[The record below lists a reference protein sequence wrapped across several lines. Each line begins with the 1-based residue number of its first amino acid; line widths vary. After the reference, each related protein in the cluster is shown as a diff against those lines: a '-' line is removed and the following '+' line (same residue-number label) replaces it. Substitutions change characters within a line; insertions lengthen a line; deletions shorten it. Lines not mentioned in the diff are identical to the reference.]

1 MRWSERLEKTATKE
15 SSMKRDILV
24 RTLAETLLLA
34 LLVTLALPSVTHA
47 QTTTGSIRGYVRN
60 ATGEPVSG
68 AAVTA
73 RNLTTNTQRSA
84 ITTSA
89 GFFYLGGL
97 RPGDYQ
103 VGVEM
108 IGFGAQ
114 SRTVRLL
121 IGQTADVNFSMSE
134 QAVAL
139 QGIVVRAAPAAERRT
154 SEVATNV
161 TPEQVQSL
169 PTSDRNFL
177 SLAILAPGTRLQ
189 GDRLDGTRK
198 TFTAG
203 AQGAD
208 QINVFIDGASYK
220 NDILQGGVAGQD
232 ASRGN
237 PFPRN
242 AVREFR
248 VITQNF
254 KAEYQK
260 ASSAIITAT
269 TQYGTNEWI
278 SSGFLNY
285 QHEGL
290 IALDTFQIASKAA
303 DPAFRRS
310 DFKRYQGGLSIGGPI
325 IRDRLHFFGS
335 FERNNQNR
343 GRRVNIVPPAGFP
356 ALNAFNFPSLNGE
369 FDEPFRATLGF
380 AKLSYEHQPGS
391 AFELSWNL
399 RHENDIRDFGGLTS
413 FESATRFNN
422 DVNTGIL
429 KHTLVRGG
437 WLNEASASF
446 QRYHYN
452 PVPANP
458 GSVNMFFGFG
468 CCAQI
473 GSNISE
479 QDFTQDRFSLRN
491 DLTRAGVQLAGEH
504 VFKGGVNLDFL
515 NYDIIKRNSENPRFV
530 FEPWFFN
537 FSIPQRVEFQT
548 GDPNF
553 GTSNKQIGLY
563 LQDDWSPTDRLV
575 LNLGVRWDFETDML
589 NYDYVTPQAVVDSLT
604 KYQSRL
610 FRPLDPAR
618 YFTDGDDRD
627 KFYGAIQPRLGFSFG
642 LDGENRT
649 SIFGG
654 WGIFYDRTLFDHAIE
669 EAFALQHPGYRIEFT
684 HPDSPQVAGRVRFQP
699 RFLTLGRD
707 VVNELIQNQRAN
719 TPEVKLIPND
729 LRPPKAQHFNV
740 GVRRAF
746 GDIEA
751 SAAYVGVRSKNIFTF
766 YWANQDFTCPQRAFA
781 VPGCFVSRQIPGF
794 STILFGDDAGKT
806 WYDAL
811 ELKVDRAYRRNAAGN
826 LGWGA
831 GLAMTIGERETEGF
845 NDLFSFPS
853 PVDYPRQVRNDER
866 LRIVGNWI
874 VDVPFAWGIQF
885 SGVLTLG
892 TGTKFDVG
900 GRFDCH
906 NADTCFEAGGFS
918 PEKHAFIVGD
928 WWGYRNL
935 DLRIRKEF
943 INWRGSRVG
952 VTADLFNAFN
962 YQNLGDYNT
971 FNRTD
976 AAFGTARQV
985 ISDPRRLQIGLEYNS
1000 R

>member
-1 MRWSERLEKTATKE
+1 MRSELHLRALTAV
-15 SSMKRDILV
+15 MV
-24 RTLAETLLLA
+24 LATLLTLLA
-34 LLVTLALPSVTHA
+34 SAAAQA
-47 QTTTGSIRGYVRN
+47 QTTTGTIRGYVLN
-60 ATGEPVSG
+60 PAGGPVAG
-68 AAVTA
+68 ASVTA
-73 RNLTTNTQRSA
+73 RHAATNTQRSA
-84 ITTSA
+84 ITTNA
-89 GFFYLGGL
+89 GSYYLAGL
-97 RPGDYQ
+97 RPGEYQ
-103 VGVEM
+103 LGVQM
-108 IGFGAQ
+108 IGFAEQ
-114 SRTVRLL
+114 NRPIQVLV
-121 IGQTADVNFSMSE
+121 GQTADLNFSLTE

-139 QGIVVRAAPAAERRT
+139 GALVVRAATVAERRT

-161 TPEQVQSL
+161 TVQQVQSL

-177 SLAILAPGTRLQ
+177 SLAVLAPGTRLQ

-260 ASSAIITAT
+260 ASSAIIAAT
-269 TQYGTNEWI
+269 TQYGTNEWQ
-278 SSGFLNY
+278 SSGFFNY

-290 IALDTFQIASKAA
+290 IALDTFQLASKTTN
-303 DPAFRRS
+303 PNTFSRP

-335 FERNNQNR
+335 FERNDQNR
-343 GRRVNIVPPAGFP
+343 GRRVNIVPPTGFP
-356 ALNAFNFPSLNGE
+356 ALNAYNFSQYNGE
-369 FDEPFRATLGF
+369 FDEPFGATLGF
-380 AKLSYEHQPGS
+380 AKFSYEHRPGS
-391 AFELSWNL
+391 SFELSWNL
-399 RHENDIRDFGGLTS
+399 RHENDIRDFGGHRS
-413 FESATRFNN
+413 FESATRFKN

-429 KHTLVRGG
+429 RHTLVKGQ

-458 GSVNMFFGFG
+458 GSVNLFFGFG

-504 VFKGGVNLDFL
+504 VLKAGINFDLL
-515 NYDIIKRNSENPRFV
+515 NYDIIKRNAENPRFV

-553 GTSNKQIGLY
+553 GTSNTQIGAY
-563 LQDDWSPTDRLV
+563 IQDDWSPTPRLV
-575 LNLGVRWDFETDML
+575 LNLGLRWDFETDML
-589 NYDYVTPQAVVDSLT
+589 NYDYVTPRAVVDSLR
-604 KYQSRL
+604 KYSSRL
-610 FRPLDPAR
+610 FLPLDEQR
-618 YFTDGDDRD
+618 YFTDGDDRG
-627 KFYGAIQPRLGFSFG
+627 KFYGAIQPRLGFSLG
-642 LDGENRT
+642 LDDNNQT
-649 SIFGG
+649 AIFGG

-669 EAFALQHPGYRIEFT
+669 ELFALQHPSYRIEFT
-684 HPDSPQVAGRVRFQP
+684 HPDSPQVAGRVRFEP
-699 RFLTLGRD
+699 RFLTLGRG
-707 VVNELIQNQRAN
+707 VVTELIQNRRAN

-729 LRPPKAQHFNV
+729 LRPPRAQHFNL

-746 GDIEA
+746 GDLEA
-751 SAAYVGVRSKNIFTF
+751 SAAYVGVRSKNLFTF
-766 YWANQDFTCPQRAFA
+766 YWANQNFTCPQRAFA
-781 VPGCFVSRQIPGF
+781 VAGCFQGNQIPGF
-794 STILFGDDAGKT
+794 STILFGDGAGKT

-811 ELKVDRAYRRNAAGN
+811 ELKVDRAYRGGGEGGI
-826 LGWGA
+826 GWGA
-831 GLAMTIGERETEGF
+831 GLAVTIGERETEGF
-845 NDLFSFPS
+845 NDLFSFPN

-866 LRIVGNWI
+866 VRAVANWI
-874 VDVPFAWGIQF
+874 VDVPYAWGIQF
-885 SGVLTLG
+885 SGLLTLG

-900 GRFDCH
+900 SRFDCH
-906 NADTCFEAGGFS
+906 NVNTCFEPGGFE
-918 PEKHAFIVGD
+918 PEKHSFIIPNAFAFRMV
-928 WWGYRNL
+928 
-935 DLRIRKEF
+935 DLRLRKEF
-943 INWRGSRVG
+943 VNWRGSRVG

-962 YQNLGDYNT
+962 FQNLGDYNT
-971 FNRTD
+971 FNRQDTN
-976 AAFGTARQV
+976 FGKARQV
-985 ISDPRRLQIGLEYNS
+985 ISDPRRLQIGLEYRSN
-1000 R
+1000 